1 MNVLHAPINVGSQA
15 TSLSRAEIRARELT
29 GNNGRSWCI
38 DFFPNLLTDV
48 ADIVDVGRDGPLG
61 RMLERLPLRF
71 RSLLY
76 GIVNVSRY
84 DVMHLYFGHTMLLTS
99 IYRPV
104 WGQMDLPLWKL
115 LGKRVFMTF
124 QGCDARMRGL
134 AAREPISACAEWAC
148 QDAHCTPQLDT
159 QRVRCIK
166 MISRFCD
173 KLFCLNPDLIS
184 YVAGSEFLPYVNL
197 DVGFL
202 ERSHVPESNC
212 LTIVHAPTARA
223 IKGTSFVENASRDIQ
238 KTIRHHL
245 RLVENL
251 PRAQAIEMYAGATI
265 LVDQLLCG
273 WYGGVAVEAMALG
286 IPVVAYLNEKHLQ
299 EIPSAMRAEI
309 PIVSATPETVGDVL
323 AKLLQ
328 NRGWRRE
335 LSERGKSYVL
345 RWHHPVKIARRML
358 EIYQD
363 PTVMFWDGYDPDWN
377 LG

>member
-1 MNVLHAPINVGSQA
+1 
-15 TSLSRAEIRARELT
+15 
-29 GNNGRSWCI
+29 
-38 DFFPNLLTDV
+38 
-48 ADIVDVGRDGPLG
+48 
-61 RMLERLPLRF
+61 
-71 RSLLY
+71 
-76 GIVNVSRY
+76 
-84 DVMHLYFGHTMLLTS
+84 
-99 IYRPV
+99 
-104 WGQMDLPLWKL
+104 
-115 LGKRVFMTF
+115 
-124 QGCDARMRGL
+124 
-134 AAREPISACAEWAC
+134 
-148 QDAHCTPQLDT
+148 
-159 QRVRCIK
+159 
-166 MISRFCD
+166 
-173 KLFCLNPDLIS
+173 
-184 YVAGSEFLPYVNL
+184 
-197 DVGFL
+197 
-202 ERSHVPESNC
+202 
-212 LTIVHAPTARA
+212 
-223 IKGTSFVENASRDIQ
+223 
-238 KTIRHHL
+238 
-245 RLVENL
+245 
-251 PRAQAIEMYAGATI
+251 MYAGATV